1 MNRALRLAVT
11 ATALAAFVLPALA
24 APPKVSIRPKPRPPI
39 SEPGV
44 RIVTVPVFYDSKIRP
59 KPRSIAPRA
68 APDRVIIVTEPFG
81 VRISPRPKARP
92 MLGPRKVTF
101 GTALVPIAPQKE
113 RGAMV
118 QPVTPIEAGPVC
130 GDPRIIGRKIAR
142 IAPRLPGCGVKNPV
156 RVMSVDGIALS
167 RASVMNCKTAKALKK
182 WVTSGVRLAVG
193 RYGGGLQSLTVIA
206 DYSCRTR
213 NNKKGAKISEHGKGN
228 ALDVAAFRL
237 KNGTTVSVLK
247 GWGRG
252 KEGRILR
259 KIHRS
264 ACGPFGTVLGP
275 NSDRYHRDHF
285 HVDTAGYRSGP
296 YCR

>member
-1 MNRALRLAVT
+1 MRRALRGA
-11 ATALAAFVLPALA
+11 ATSAALALFAWSAVAGA
-24 APPKVSIRPKPRPPI
+24 PKVSIRPQPRPVLAPK
-39 SEPGV
+39 V
-44 RIVTVPVFYDSKIRP
+44 RIVTVPVFYNATIRP
-59 KPRSIAPRA
+59 KSRSLAAKPR
-68 APDRVIIVTEPFG
+68 PDRMIIVADPFG
-81 VRISPRPKARP
+81 VTISLRPKARP
-92 MLGPRKVTF
+92 LLGPRKVSL
-101 GTALVPIAPQKE
+101 GTALVKIAPQKSA
-113 RGAMV
+113 GVMV
-118 QPVTPIEAGPVC
+118 QPLTPVRLGSVC
-130 GDPRIIGRKIAR
+130 GDPRILGQKIAS
-142 IAPRLPGCGVKNPV
+142 IPARLPGCGVKNPV
-156 RVMSVDGIALS
+156 RVISVDGITLS

-182 WVTSGVRLAVG
+182 WVKSGVRPAVG
-193 RYGGGLQSLTVIA
+193 RYGDGLQSLTIVA

-228 ALDVAAFRL
+228 AIDVAAFRL
-237 KNGTTVSVLK
+237 KNGATVSVLK

-285 HVDTAGYRSGP
+285 HVDTAGYRGGP